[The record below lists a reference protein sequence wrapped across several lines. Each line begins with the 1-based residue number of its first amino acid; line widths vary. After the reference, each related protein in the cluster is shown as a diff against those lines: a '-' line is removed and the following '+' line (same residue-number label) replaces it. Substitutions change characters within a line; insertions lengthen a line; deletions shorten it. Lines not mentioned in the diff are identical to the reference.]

1 MIQIEWEHSSLDVQR
16 LVVRRD
22 LSPKYLG
29 QLRKIA
35 VRHGLFIVSPAATPQ
50 PGDFWLG
57 CMPDD
62 GWGDADPHLVGWV
75 GLFDLET
82 ALTALNATA
91 DERELVTVG

>member
-1 MIQIEWEHSSLDVQR
+1 MIQIEWEGASLDVQR
-16 LVVRRD
+16 LVVRQH

-29 QLRKIA
+29 QLRRVA
-35 VRHGLFIVSPAATPQ
+35 VRHGLFIVLPGATPQ

-62 GWGDADPHLVGWV
+62 GWGGTDPHLVGCA
-75 GLFDLET
+75 GLFDLEA

-91 DERELVTVG
+91 DERELVAVG